1 MTISAEVVSKLRV
14 QTGAG
19 IMDCKRALQEAEGD
33 FEKAV
38 VILREKGLAAAARKA
53 DRVASEGLIGSYV
66 HMGGKLGVLV
76 EVNCETD
83 FVSRTSE
90 FQELVKDISM
100 QIAAANPLYIQR
112 NDISPEVIEK
122 ERAIY
127 RTQAMSSGKSEKVLE
142 KIVDGKMEKYYQEV
156 CLMDQ
161 PFIKDPN
168 IKIKDYLCQKIAQL
182 GENIVVARFVRYR
195 LGEERKK

>member
-1 MTISAEVVSKLRV
+1 MTIPAEIVSKLRV

-19 IMDCKRALQEAEGD
+19 VMDCKRALQEAEGD
-33 FEKAV
+33 FERAV
-38 VILREKGLAAAARKA
+38 IILREKGLAAAARKA
-53 DRVASEGLIGSYV
+53 DRVATEGLISSYV
-66 HMGGKLGVLV
+66 HTGGKLGVLV

-83 FVSRTSE
+83 FVARTSE

-112 NDISPEVIEK
+112 GDIPPEVIEK

-127 RTQAMSSGKSEKVLE
+127 RTQAMSSGKPEKVLE

-168 IKIKDYLCQKIAQL
+168 ISIKDYLSQKIAQL

-195 LGEERKK
+195 LGEEKKK

>member
-1 MTISAEVVSKLRV
+1 MTIPAEIVSKLRV

-19 IMDCKRALQEAEGD
+19 VMDCKRALQEAEGD
-33 FEKAV
+33 FERAII
-38 VILREKGLAAAARKA
+38 ILREKGLAAAARKA
-53 DRVASEGLIGSYV
+53 NRVVTEGLISSYV
-66 HMGGKLGVLV
+66 HTGGKLGVLV

-83 FVSRTSE
+83 FVARTSE

-112 NDISPEVIEK
+112 GDIPPEVIEK

-127 RTQAMSSGKSEKVLE
+127 RTQAMSSGKPEKVLE

-168 IKIKDYLCQKIAQL
+168 ISIKEYLSQKIAQL

-195 LGEERKK
+195 LGEEKKK